1 MIYLP
6 LEGCTAKQHDTFR
19 PSSGLL
25 ESIGRCSAYCLQHFL
40 AFKLSMFTQQPILN
54 WSRHLARLEDT
65 ISLNMPMGPSS
76 GIAPEFLGS
85 QPSVLAI
92 GRQRTNKKVGL
103 VYIAKPTKNWFTWDL
118 GLDLWE
124 IKLGMTALQILP
136 I

>member
-1 MIYLP
+1 
-6 LEGCTAKQHDTFR
+6 
-19 PSSGLL
+19 
-25 ESIGRCSAYCLQHFL
+25 
-40 AFKLSMFTQQPILN
+40 
-54 WSRHLARLEDT
+54 
-65 ISLNMPMGPSS
+65 MGPSS